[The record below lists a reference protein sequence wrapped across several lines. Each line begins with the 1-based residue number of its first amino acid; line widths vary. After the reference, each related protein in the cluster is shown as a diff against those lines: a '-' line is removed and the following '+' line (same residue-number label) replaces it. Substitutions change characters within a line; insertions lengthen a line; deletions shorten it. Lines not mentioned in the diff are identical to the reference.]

1 MELATIPANFD
12 IPDFPSSCSIIAT
25 VLLTVPART
34 LLYYVPYVRK
44 AVAGECK
51 LNRSMKSL
59 PANLSVQL
67 RVLVR
72 TGRRVERLQRL
83 PDGTIVVDIR
93 ERPVDGRANVAMG
106 ALIARTGGVSKS
118 SVVLLSGHTSR
129 HKTVS
134 VPKSCYDRLRTIL
147 PVADYHGQ

>member
-1 MELATIPANFD
+1 M
-12 IPDFPSSCSIIAT
+12 
-25 VLLTVPART
+25 
-34 LLYYVPYVRK
+34 PYVRK

-106 ALIARTGGVSKS
+106 ALIARTGGVPKS